1 MDITGKHRVRARSPA
16 SFPTS
21 HSLHYARVNV
31 APLFYFKHSNTA
43 MSMLKY

>member
-1 MDITGKHRVRARSPA
+1 MDITGKHRVGARSPA